1 MELNVGLPSGQA
13 AEALGER
20 SGNWLGQMSLRES
33 NKLIVKVY
41 ADPFPGICTIATPLF
56 TNSR

>member
-20 SGNWLGQMSLRES
+20 SGNWLGQPLRES